1 MTSDLGIKK
10 AFEGGEN
17 SSRKDKNSALAGQ
30 EVTDD
35 QNPDCF
41 VIVYAVDDKESF
53 SKSLVLFR
61 F

>member
-1 MTSDLGIKK
+1 MTVEEVETLRG
-10 AFEGGEN
+10 
-17 SSRKDKNSALAGQ
+17 KDKNFPLTGQ

-53 SKSLVLFR
+53 SKSSFY
-61 F
+61 